1 VGFERGIGCVAL
13 DWILSIQS
21 EEDSSTTRLRRSEH
35 MMPSKPRLQAASEL
49 ERSKDQSS
57 LANRLLLMP
66 HPIIHSQPSNPEL
79 LHTVNSKQPGGAKLC
94 LVS

>member
-21 EEDSSTTRLRRSEH
+21 EEDSSITRFRRSEH

-49 ERSKDQSS
+49 ERS
-57 LANRLLLMP
+57 
-66 HPIIHSQPSNPEL
+66 
-79 LHTVNSKQPGGAKLC
+79 TVTGKA
-94 LVS
+94 